1 MQPTFLPWVGYF
13 SMMSSVDKFILLD
26 DVQFERR
33 SWQQRNKILTANGP
47 IWITIPVISKNLR
60 NQNIRD
66 VKILYEKDF
75 IKKIIKTIE
84 TNYLKAPFYVKYSK
98 KIYNILEERPQN
110 LSTLTTKLIHEIK
123 KILKIKTEVIL
134 SSELGIKGKRE
145 EKLLNICLFL
155 NANTYLSP
163 INAQNYLDK
172 TKIFRENN
180 VSLEYF
186 NFTHPK
192 YPQLKNDFEP
202 FISVID
208 LIFNCGEKSSDYVK
222 CKK

>member
-1 MQPTFLPWVGYF
+1 M
-13 SMMSSVDKFILLD
+13 
-26 DVQFERR
+26 
-33 SWQQRNKILTANGP
+33 
-47 IWITIPVISKNLR
+47 
-60 NQNIRD
+60 
-66 VKILYEKDF
+66 
-75 IKKIIKTIE
+75 
-84 TNYLKAPFYVKYSK
+84 
-98 KIYNILEERPQN
+98 
-110 LSTLTTKLIHEIK
+110 
-123 KILKIKTEVIL
+123 
-134 SSELGIKGKRE
+134 
-145 EKLLNICLFL
+145 LNICLFL

-202 FISVID
+202 FISGID